1 MGKKNFGNKTEKIK
15 RILSDHQRVGKR
27 FIPPFLQKVSNLE
40 EVVWLDYIL
49 PELLWLGLLNEF
61 YDYKTGAALAL
72 SLAKA
77 AATVN
82 DQPNKIWFASTSS
95 YSILKKNQRNKI
107 ITFLRSSNELEL
119 LQKALFPLGAFYPK
133 CPLDFLFG
141 DRLPRTK
148 KPREILGKFKLLLS
162 RMFDRTGIPSTRI
175 QANAVYI
182 AFCTEMLVLDSKTSL
197 ANFPAVAD
205 YPETEESI
213 RIAASVRATTTAFFG
228 FEQNKKSS
236 PWSTY
241 FWNRGLE
248 LESCDYE

>member
-1 MGKKNFGNKTEKIK
+1 MNKKNFGNKTEKIK
-15 RILSDHQRVGKR
+15 RVLSDHQKVGKR
-27 FIPPFLQKVSNLE
+27 FIPPFLQKVSNLQ
-40 EVVWLDYIL
+40 EVMWLDYIL

-77 AATVN
+77 AVTVN

-95 YSILKKNQRNKI
+95 YSTLKKNQKNKI
-107 ITFLRSSNELEL
+107 ITFIRSSNELEL
-119 LQKALFPLGAFYPK
+119 LQKALFPLGVFYPK
-133 CPLDFLFG
+133 CPLNFLFG
-141 DRLPRTK
+141 GRLPRTK
-148 KPREILGKFKLLLS
+148 KPNVILEKFKFLLS
-162 RMFDRTGIPSTRI
+162 RMFDRTGIPSTRM

-182 AFCTEMLVLDSKTSL
+182 AFVTDMLIVDNKTTL
-197 ANFPAVAD
+197 ANFPAIAD

-213 RIAASVRATTTAFFG
+213 RIAGSVRATTTAFFG

-241 FWNRGLE
+241 FWNRGFE

>member
-1 MGKKNFGNKTEKIK
+1 MNKKNIGNKTEKIK
-15 RILSDHQRVGKR
+15 RVLSDHQKVGKR
-27 FIPPFLQKVSNLE
+27 FIPPFLQKISNLK
-40 EVVWLDYIL
+40 EVMWLDYIL

-61 YDYKTGAALAL
+61 YDHRTGAALAL

-77 AATVN
+77 AVTVN

-95 YSILKKNQRNKI
+95 YSTLKKNKKNKI
-107 ITFLRSSNELEL
+107 ITFLKSSNELEL

-133 CPLDFLFG
+133 CPLNFLFG
-141 DRLPRTK
+141 DRLLRTK
-148 KPREILGKFKLLLS
+148 KPNEILKKFKFLLS
-162 RMFDRTGIPSTRI
+162 RMFDRTAIHSTRM

-182 AFCTEMLVLDSKTSL
+182 AFVTEMLIVDSKTSL
-197 ANFPAVAD
+197 ANFPAIAD

-213 RIAASVRATTTAFFG
+213 RIAASVRATTTGFFG
-228 FEQNKKSS
+228 LEQNKKYS